1 MVILDEFQR
10 FKDLLDGEDEA
21 AKLARALF
29 DYPNV
34 RILLLSATP
43 YKMLSLDYEQDD
55 DHYPDFLRTL
65 KFLCEDPTA
74 VEQIR
79 HHIQAYREV
88 LFDCNLDDT
97 RIDQLRG
104 SLQTQLLKVMCRTER
119 VSMTHKLD
127 AMLTE
132 KLRTADIK
140 PIDLKQAKI
149 ACRSALAVQASEPI
163 EYWKSSP
170 YLLNFSRNYELRKR
184 IDAMIETPPQELLNA
199 LQNVDGQMLEKD
211 TLYNYNKIKAA
222 NPRMRVLFQDMLER
236 GIHRF
241 LWLPSSMPYTIP
253 QGVYKDV
260 GSVTKTLIFSS
271 WNIVP
276 DAIAALCSYETERQM
291 IADSARDLKHNELY
305 DRLRPLLRFTKGRD
319 DRLTGMPALAWLL
332 PSPTL
337 ASIIDPLEIS
347 LNVGRGEPIRL
358 NDLLEVARNVCENLL
373 TKLPEGNP
381 GSRPDERWYWAA
393 VAMLNATKFKIN
405 WKHCL
410 EGQDFDADQD
420 AESLF
425 RDHLELFSRSASGD
439 IDLGPRPSDLPK
451 VLTELALSGPGT
463 VALRALQRI
472 ASSVSWADPVLLNA
486 ATRIASG
493 FRTLFNLPETI
504 ALLRGWAEDSYWR
517 LTLRYA
523 LEGNL
528 QAVLDEHMHVLV
540 ETLGLTDS
548 TEHTRLEGVSKS
560 AAKALSIRTAQ
571 IKIDELRPK
580 NGKIE
585 KTGFNMR
592 CRFAL
597 RFGDLKD
604 DQDGNLARADT
615 VREAFNSPFRPFI
628 LASTSIGQEG
638 LDFHTWCH
646 AVMHW
651 NLPANPVDLEQREG
665 RVHRYKGHAVRKNI
679 AERYGL
685 SALQRWSRKGDPWS
699 YMFERAV
706 TDRPQGFSDLVP
718 YWIFEEGSAR
728 VERRIPLIPFS
739 REVQQL
745 ERLKRGLALYRV
757 VFGQP
762 RQEDLLSFLANH
774 VKPESFEYVMAKW
787 RISLEPPD
795 PSRS

>member
-1 MVILDEFQR
+1 M
-10 FKDLLDGEDEA
+10 DGEDEA

-132 KLRTADIK
+132 KVRTADIK
-140 PIDLKQAKI
+140 LIDLKQAKI
-149 ACRSALAVQASEPI
+149 ACRSALAVQAGEPI

-222 NPRMRVLFQDMLER
+222 NPRMRVLFQDMLGR

-347 LNVGRGEPIRL
+347 LNVGRGEPMRL

-405 WKHCL
+405 WKHCF

-651 NLPANPVDLEQREG
+651 
-665 RVHRYKGHAVRKNI
+665 
-679 AERYGL
+679 
-685 SALQRWSRKGDPWS
+685 
-699 YMFERAV
+699 
-706 TDRPQGFSDLVP
+706 
-718 YWIFEEGSAR
+718 
-728 VERRIPLIPFS
+728 
-739 REVQQL
+739 
-745 ERLKRGLALYRV
+745 
-757 VFGQP
+757 
-762 RQEDLLSFLANH
+762 
-774 VKPESFEYVMAKW
+774 KP
-787 RISLEPPD
+787 
-795 PSRS
+795 